1 MCVLKVMWTVMTSV
15 RVISHTRLHLL
26 ISFHIKNSANVRFF
40 IVIKLWDRL
49 FKTPAYKSNLTLY
62 FHKRNIFIRE
72 TLQQFYCNQNL
83 INSQIMLNI
92 NIFLQEIMFTLCK
105 EQKSQPRG
113 LAVTSPLVLKCPIS
127 LTDINLTMQHTRV
140 IRYRAIYSPLKIFCI
155 PLHTTTCIWVTFS
168 CVTSFMLF
176 FLIQLSKSDVT
187 YCLNVVSML

>member
-1 MCVLKVMWTVMTSV
+1 MGKSMREVCVCVLKVMWTVMTSV

-83 INSQIMLNI
+83 INPQIMLNI
-92 NIFLQEIMFTLCK
+92 NIFLQEMMFTLCK

-127 LTDINLTMQHTRV
+127 LTDINLTMQHIRV
-140 IRYRAIYSPLKIFCI
+140 IRYRAIYSPLKIS
-155 PLHTTTCIWVTFS
+155 LHPFA
-168 CVTSFMLF
+168 
-176 FLIQLSKSDVT
+176 FLYIQLHASG
-187 YCLNVVSML
+187 